1 MFSPELSSPNEYEK
15 MLNSLNKI
23 NKENYLSLLAKQSKI
38 VEPFSELAISKK
50 VDVLTNADIK
60 VETLTTSN
68 IILRK
73 TPNEFFRDRPRYE
86 PLIFSTTNK
95 IKTEDKVELS
105 FIGFTISQALGY
117 LPESGHVVLNDGI
130 VKGVKLRES
139 ITKYIPIIKLL
150 QGWLKTTPT
159 LPAVYLNKHCPYC
172 EFQKTCKEIAIKED
186 SLSLLGSISIKQI
199 KNFEKK
205 GIFTIKQLSYL
216 YRPRKR
222 GKRTRHEHVSHKY
235 ELQALALRTSN
246 IYIQDKPLE
255 IPTHDI
261 EIFIDL
267 ECLPDENLYY
277 LFGVLTQ
284 L

>member
-1 MFSPELSSPNEYEK
+1 LV
-15 MLNSLNKI
+15 
-23 NKENYLSLLAKQSKI
+23 A
-38 VEPFSELAISKK
+38 
-50 VDVLTNADIK
+50 
-60 VETLTTSN
+60 
-68 IILRK
+68 
-73 TPNEFFRDRPRYE
+73 
-86 PLIFSTTNK
+86 
-95 IKTEDKVELS
+95 
-105 FIGFTISQALGY
+105 
-117 LPESGHVVLNDGI
+117 
-130 VKGVKLRES
+130 
-139 ITKYIPIIKLL
+139 
-150 QGWLKTTPT
+150 
-159 LPAVYLNKHCPYC
+159 
-172 EFQKTCKEIAIKED
+172 EIAIKED
-186 SLSLLGSISIKQI
+186 SLSLLGSISIKRI